1 MNLHK
6 AKNHSPLANRRRF
19 IIVLTLAF
27 FLRATIAL
35 WLGDVMEVIPVGGT
49 HDQITYDMLGKR
61 VAEGKGLTFPEPWYP
76 WIQADTPS
84 SYFSGPLAISLG
96 IIYKVFGY
104 HPLIARLVFSL
115 LGTFAVYLIHRL
127 GRRLFGKTA
136 GLLSA
141 GFAACYAYLILY
153 SATLLTETPFIVF
166 LLLALEGG
174 YMVVEDE
181 RDEAFWLVGIGLAG
195 ALLFRSAVLVF
206 IPVFLVWLYLASP
219 GAARLQTKVVKY
231 LVPAGIIFVAVLPW
245 TVRNYRLYGRF
256 MLLQSQFGHV
266 FWNANHPA
274 QGTDFRGPW
283 VAPIPKEL
291 LNNLNEADLTY
302 ELLRQ
307 GRQFITEDPG
317 RFLLLSVDRFVY
329 LFTFWPTADSSFM
342 SNIARLL
349 SFGIMVPFM
358 LAGLALSLRQW
369 RRLVPIYLFIIL
381 HIGIYVSSWVM
392 IRYRV
397 PVDAVL
403 LLFAGLSVATL
414 MSLVRKYWQ
423 RWHLEKERV
432 EEPAY

>member
-1 MNLHK
+1 
-6 AKNHSPLANRRRF
+6 
-19 IIVLTLAF
+19 
-27 FLRATIAL
+27 
-35 WLGDVMEVIPVGGT
+35 
-49 HDQITYDMLGKR
+49 
-61 VAEGKGLTFPEPWYP
+61 
-76 WIQADTPS
+76 
-84 SYFSGPLAISLG
+84 
-96 IIYKVFGY
+96 
-104 HPLIARLVFSL
+104 
-115 LGTFAVYLIHRL
+115 
-127 GRRLFGKTA
+127 
-136 GLLSA
+136 
-141 GFAACYAYLILY
+141 
-153 SATLLTETPFIVF
+153 
-166 LLLALEGG
+166 
-174 YMVVEDE
+174 MVVEDE

-266 FWNANHPA
+266 FWNANHPD